1 MVMSGNVDV
10 SAGAAVKVAISKN
23 PDFFMNDAVFL
34 ADSSG

>member
-23 PDFFMNDAVFL
+23 PEFFE
-34 ADSSG
+34 